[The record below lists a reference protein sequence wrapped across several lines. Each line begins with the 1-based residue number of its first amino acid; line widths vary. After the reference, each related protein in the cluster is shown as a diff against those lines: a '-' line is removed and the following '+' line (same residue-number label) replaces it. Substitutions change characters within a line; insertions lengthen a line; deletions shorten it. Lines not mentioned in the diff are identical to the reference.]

1 MAGMGEPQWL
11 DEREQRAWRS
21 LMTMQAGI
29 SEYIERQL
37 RAQSGLSRAD
47 YQVLAH
53 LSEAPDGRLRSFVL
67 ARWLRWEKGRLSQ
80 HLTRMQDR
88 GLTRRERCETDQ
100 RGAVVVITDKG
111 RALIEKAAPL
121 HLADV
126 RNVLID
132 HATPA
137 QLDLLTELAD
147 QVRARLAQIEQQ
159 TRSG

>member
-1 MAGMGEPQWL
+1 MAGVGEPRWL

-21 LMTMQAGI
+21 FVTMQAGI
-29 SEYIERQL
+29 SDYTERQL
-37 RAQSGLSRAD
+37 RAHSGLSMAD

-53 LSEAPDGRLRSFVL
+53 LSEAPEGRLRSFVL

-80 HLTRMQDR
+80 HLTRMQNR
-88 GLTRRERCETDQ
+88 GLIRRERCATDQ
-100 RGAVVVITDKG
+100 RGAVVVITGQG

-132 HATPA
+132 QATPA

-159 TRSG
+159 TR

>member
-1 MAGMGEPQWL
+1 MIGMDEPRWL
-11 DEREQRAWRS
+11 DEREQRAWRG
-21 LMTMQAGI
+21 LVTMQAGI
-29 SEYIERQL
+29 SEYTERQL
-37 RAQSGLSRAD
+37 RAHSGLSMAD

-53 LSEAPDGRLRSFVL
+53 LSEAPEGRLRSFVL

-80 HLTRMQDR
+80 HLTRMQNR
-88 GLTRRERCETDQ
+88 GLIRREPCATDQ
-100 RGAVVVITDKG
+100 RGAVVVITGKG

-132 HATPA
+132 HVTPA
-137 QLDLLTELAD
+137 QLDLLAELAD

-159 TRSG
+159 TK